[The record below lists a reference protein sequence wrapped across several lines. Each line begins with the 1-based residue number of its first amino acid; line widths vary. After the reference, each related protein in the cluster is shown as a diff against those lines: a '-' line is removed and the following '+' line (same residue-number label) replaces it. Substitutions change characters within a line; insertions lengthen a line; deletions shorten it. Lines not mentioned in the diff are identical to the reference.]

1 MHPGRPG
8 ARGHGDGRAVRILEL
23 VYRRLIAPPL
33 PTRCGPGRSA
43 LRKSLPCF
51 QLISLAAILVGAWG
65 AETPP
70 VSPSTNPLVIPFEF
84 RRGHVMIPV
93 RVNET
98 NSKPFMLDTGYG
110 MTMLEPGLAEALQ
123 LQRRGQ
129 ITIVGIAGEAP
140 AAVYEGPRLDL
151 GGVAWTPRR
160 VAAFPSEPGGRRRT
174 GILGS
179 GFFRRFV
186 VEIDQRTKRVTLHE
200 PASFQY
206 SGSGE
211 ILPLRFRRDTPIVSA
226 SLAAA
231 GGKAITGEFELDTGC
246 DSCLC
251 LARAFTDQHGLAPA
265 EGEGRGG
272 GRSGVGGGAG
282 SRVGRL
288 ESLHFGRLRI
298 ERPEANFFQ
307 QGSPAGEG
315 LAGHI
320 GIEALRNFRAIIDY
334 SRSRLI
340 LESKP

>member
-1 MHPGRPG
+1 MT
-8 ARGHGDGRAVRILEL
+8 ARDHRGPFPV
-23 VYRRLIAPPL
+23 LIA
-33 PTRCGPGRSA
+33 
-43 LRKSLPCF
+43 
-51 QLISLAAILVGAWG
+51 LATLVPAAWG
-65 AETPP
+65 AESTAT
-70 VSPSTNPLVIPFEF
+70 SLSTNSLVIPFEF

-110 MTMLEPGLAEALQ
+110 MTMLEPGLAESLQ

-140 AAVYEGPRLDL
+140 AATYEGLRLDF
-151 GGVAWTPRR
+151 GGVNWTPRR
-160 VAAFPSEPGGRRRT
+160 VAAFPANESGRRRS

-186 VEIDQRTKRVTLHE
+186 VEIDQRAKRVTLRE
-200 PASFQY
+200 PASFEY
-206 SGSGE
+206 SGNGE
-211 ILPLRFRRDTPIVSA
+211 ILAMRFRRDTPIINA
-226 SLAAA
+226 SLGAA
-231 GGKAITGEFELDTGC
+231 GGKLIAGEFELDTGC

-251 LARAFTDQHGLAPA
+251 LARDFTDQHGLAPA
-265 EGEGRGG
+265 PGEGRGG

-282 SRVGRL
+282 SRIGRL
-288 ESLHFGRLRI
+288 ESLHFGRLRV

-320 GIEALRNFRAIIDY
+320 GIEALRDFKAILDY
-334 SRSRLI
+334 SRKRLI
-340 LESKP
+340 LEPKPSP